1 MLVQYSVENYKSIKN
16 EIILNFRVDKKYEGD
31 RWAIREEG
39 VPPLYKCLGLI
50 GPNASGKTNIMRSFL
65 FALKFIVNTI
75 ERKESA
81 KIKIERFRL
90 DESCMEEPASFEF
103 IFYQNKIKYV
113 YGFSV
118 NEDEV
123 VEEYLLGYF
132 SAKPKTLF
140 ERLEGQHYEFRGND
154 VKIQKQIVEKTNSN
168 RLYMPVAA
176 EWGYE
181 PLKTVYD
188 WFRFVS
194 RQYEKFDISSMVE
207 QIVQKK
213 ERKELLLSE
222 LQKADFNI
230 VDIYVKKRRMND
242 RTHDLLQK
250 IFSEF
255 AGEMREV
262 DIPDVRADVRLVHEN
277 RKGERLDIEL
287 DEDSAGTSVIVQN
300 IVELLSLS
308 EKGGLML
315 EDELGKVYHT
325 RLTQHFLEILKSDT
339 VNCGN
344 AQLLFTS
351 HDTKILNLLNPDQI
365 YLVDKEEDGA
375 TCVKL
380 LDDFAIRENENIE
393 LGYLKG
399 RYGSVPYM
407 KG

>member
-1 MLVQYSVENYKSIKN
+1 MLVQYSVENYKSIKD
-16 EIILNFRVDKKYEGD
+16 EIILNFRVDKKYEED
-31 RWAIREEG
+31 KWAIREEG
-39 VPPLYKCLGLI
+39 IPPLYKCLGMI
-50 GPNASGKTNIMRSFL
+50 GPNASGKSNIMQSFL
-65 FALKFIVNTI
+65 FALKFIINTI
-75 ERKESA
+75 ERKENA
-81 KIKIERFRL
+81 KIKIERFQFS
-90 DESCMEEPASFEF
+90 EFCMKEPASFEF

-140 ERLEGQHYEFRGND
+140 ERLERQHYEFRGND
-154 VKIQKQIVEKTNSN
+154 VKLQKQIAEKTNAN

-181 PLKTVYD
+181 PLKIVYD

-207 QIVQKK
+207 QILQKK
-213 ERKELLLSE
+213 ERKDLLLSE

-230 VDIYVKKRRMND
+230 TDIYVKKQRMND
-242 RTHDLLQK
+242 RTHDILQK
-250 IFSEF
+250 ILSEF
-255 AGEMREV
+255 AGEMGEAV
-262 DIPDVRADVRLVHEN
+262 VPDVSAVVRLVHEN

-287 DEDSAGTSVIVQN
+287 GEDSAGTSVIVQN
-300 IVELLSLS
+300 IVELFSLS
-308 EKGGLML
+308 ENGGLML

-325 RLTQHFLEILKSDT
+325 KLTQHFLETLKSDI

-365 YLVDKEEDGA
+365 YLVDKNEDGA